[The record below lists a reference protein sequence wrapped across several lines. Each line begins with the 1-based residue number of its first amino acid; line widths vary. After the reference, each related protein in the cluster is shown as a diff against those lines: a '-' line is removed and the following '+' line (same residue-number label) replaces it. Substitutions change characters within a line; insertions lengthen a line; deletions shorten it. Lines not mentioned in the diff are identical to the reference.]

1 LSVGFEGV
9 CKAFCVLLDVLEINI
24 FSGHIL
30 ACWMSAED
38 EELERLRQQ
47 RMAELQSR
55 AAEEQ
60 ARRQREMERAAVMRM
75 VLTPEARQ
83 RLNNLKLIKP
93 ELAER
98 VETYL
103 IQAVQTGNIRLPI
116 GDEELKALLDRLL
129 PKKRETKIEWRSRG
143 GEW

>member
-1 LSVGFEGV
+1 
-9 CKAFCVLLDVLEINI
+9 
-24 FSGHIL
+24 
-30 ACWMSAED
+30 MSAED

-47 RMAELQSR
+47 RMAELQAR

-93 ELAER
+93 DLAEK

-103 IQAVQTGNIRLPI
+103 LQAVQTGNVRLPL

-129 PKKRETKIEWRSRG
+129 PKKRETKIEWRSKG
-143 GEW
+143 VEW